1 MHEYSIV
8 QAIIDRA
15 SEEARKRGAVAV
27 KGLSVR
33 IGTLAGVEPEL
44 LKIAYDTF
52 RERTLCADA
61 PLSIRKVEALWRCPE
76 CGRSFPAGAQLSCPE
91 CRVPARL
98 AQGDEIFLD
107 RIEMEVAHV

>member
-8 QAIIDRA
+8 QALIDRA
-15 SEEARKRGAVAV
+15 SEEARKRGAAI

-61 PLSIRKVEALWRCPE
+61 SLDIRSVEALWQCPA
-76 CGRSFPAGAQLSCPE
+76 CGHSFPSGAQLTCPR
-91 CRVPARL
+91 CKLPARL
-98 AQGDEIFLD
+98 TQGDEIFLD
-107 RIEMEVAHV
+107 RIEMEVA

>member
-8 QAIIDRA
+8 QALIDRA

-33 IGTLAGVEPEL
+33 LGALAGVEPDL
-44 LKIAYDTF
+44 LKVAYEAF

-61 PLSIRKVEALWRCPE
+61 SLDIRRVEALWRCPA
-76 CGRSFPAGAQLSCPE
+76 CGRSFPTGAPLACPD

-107 RIEMEVAHV
+107 RIEMEVA